1 MGFRRHKLP
10 QRVSDEGTQGT
21 KMDKKRMQDRVCSF
35 AYRQVHNDTSVTAIL
50 SKIAQITRDWS
61 ARNAAG
67 QPIWMLG
74 AKAK

>member
-1 MGFRRHKLP
+1 
-10 QRVSDEGTQGT
+10 
-21 KMDKKRMQDRVCSF
+21 MDKKRMQDRVCSF